1 MGSIVENTG
10 LARRHISDP
19 PAAHSSH
26 REEVWGQRKSRCH
39 AWQEGL
45 GDIRVQAGNQW
56 RVLSLHSHAEH
67 APEKRAP
74 PTHRRP
80 PSISR
85 ARSQDSC
92 RSQWQRE
99 GPGGELDGLR
109 SQARGHEHVYC
120 LSHQLVPHLYTS
132 DRTLTGLGALTS
144 EGATP
149 PEPCH
154 WPTAPSP
161 EERGH
166 TLSRLN
172 HCVLLSAQVHWASD
186 SSPWRYSFPEP
197 PTCVPDTR
205 SRTRRL
211 WAACA
216 GPSGGHT
223 HQPDSEC
230 SQ

>member
-1 MGSIVENTG
+1 MDRGVWRATVHRVAELDTTEVTKHAHMHVVEN
-10 LARRHISDP
+10 
-19 PAAHSSH
+19 SH
-26 REEVWGQRKSRCH
+26 F
-39 AWQEGL
+39 L
-45 GDIRVQAGNQW
+45 
-56 RVLSLHSHAEH
+56 VLQGVRGKNAVIC
-67 APEKRAP
+67 PP